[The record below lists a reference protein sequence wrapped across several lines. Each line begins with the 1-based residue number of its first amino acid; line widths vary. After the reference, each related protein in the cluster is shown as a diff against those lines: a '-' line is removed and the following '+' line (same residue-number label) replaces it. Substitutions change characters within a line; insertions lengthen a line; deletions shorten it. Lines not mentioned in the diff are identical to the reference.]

1 MRINASLTRL
11 VRRLRS
17 RNWPE
22 DQIRSLL
29 ANVPTEL
36 VDHLL
41 RSNPETGHAS

>member
-11 VRRLRS
+11 VAKLRTK
-17 RNWPE
+17 NWPE

-36 VDHLL
+36 VDQVLIKESIV
-41 RSNPETGHAS
+41 R